1 MKAIILA
8 AGQSKRM
15 KSSLLKTLHPM
26 CGKPVIKHITDACRQ
41 AGVTDITI
49 VIGNSDEQTQKIY
62 TQDGVLQDGI
72 RFAVQRDPQ
81 GTGHAVQSA
90 LEASAH
96 FADDDEILVL
106 AGDMPLLTADF
117 IRGMADCYRS
127 MQSEGQGCA
136 AVVSAV
142 HWPTNTDFGHVY
154 ADADGFFIETV
165 EARDLTEAHEHTPL
179 RGTSCYLFNGAA
191 LKQGLK
197 QLTNANAQNEYY
209 LTDVPKH
216 IKGNGGLGL
225 VKVFCSDDDTA
236 IFTGINT
243 QVQLA
248 EAAAVMR
255 RRINIA
261 HMVNGVRMID
271 PTTTYIDT
279 DVQIAPE
286 AIIYPG
292 VVIEGASTIAQG
304 ARILA
309 HSVIS
314 DASVGAFTQIG
325 PFAYLRPGTV
335 IGEKCRIG
343 NFVEVKNANIGN
355 QTNAAHLTY
364 IGDADVG
371 SQVNVGCGVIT
382 ANYDGKNKSRTT
394 IHDRAFI
401 GSNTNLIAPVEIGE
415 GAFIAAGSTINKSV
429 PPSGFAI
436 ARARQEVKENWN
448 NDPRNHAK
456 KS

>member
-15 KSSLLKTLHPM
+15 KSSLRKTLHPL
-26 CGKPVIKHITDACRQ
+26 CGKPVIKYITDACCN

-49 VIGNSDEQTQKIY
+49 VISEDDEQTKTIY
-62 TQDGVLQDGI
+62 TQDGVLQSGV
-72 RFAVQRDPQ
+72 RFAVQRNPR
-81 GTGHAVQSA
+81 GTGHAVQAA
-90 LEASAH
+90 LEESTH
-96 FADDDEILVL
+96 FTDEDEILVL

-117 IRGMADCYRS
+117 INDMAECFRKAQTDDTR
-127 MQSEGQGCA
+127 GCA

-142 HWPTNTDFGHVY
+142 HWPENTDFGHVY
-154 ADADGFFIETV
+154 ADADRFFIETV
-165 EARDLTEAHEHTPL
+165 EARDLTAAHNPTPL

-191 LKQGLK
+191 LKHGLS
-197 QLTNANAQNEYY
+197 QLTDDNAQKEFY

-216 IKGNGGLGL
+216 IKNNGQA
-225 VKVFCSDDDTA
+225 VKVFTCAEEVA

-248 EAAAVMR
+248 DAAAYMR
-255 RRINIA
+255 RRINA
-261 HMVNGVRMID
+261 AFMANGVQMID
-271 PTTTYIDT
+271 PAATYIDA

-286 AIIYPG
+286 AVIYPG
-292 VVIEGASTIAQG
+292 VVIEGASVIAQG

-314 DASVGAFTQIG
+314 DAQVGAFSQIG
-325 PFAYLRPGTV
+325 PFAYLRPGTK

-371 SQVNVGCGVIT
+371 SRVNVGCGVIT
-382 ANYDGKNKSRTT
+382 ANYDGVNKSRTT

-401 GSNTNLIAPVEIGE
+401 GSNANLIAPVEIGE
-415 GAFIAAGSTINKSV
+415 GAFIAAGSTINKSM
-429 PPSGFAI
+429 PANSFAI
-436 ARARQEVKENWN
+436 ARARQETKENWDK
-448 NDPRNHAK
+448 DPRKHAK
-456 KS
+456 KY